1 MACRYDIDCSMV
13 SANSCD
19 NETAGYQLCGQF
31 PEMIA
36 SDEACTY
43 RKIGILIT
51 FTFYCSFLWYIYT
64 GLDFLFIGGVLFI
77 STRSMVDLAGVE
89 YLLYVMQGCF

>member
-1 MACRYDIDCSMV
+1 MV

-51 FTFYCSFLWYIYT
+51 LTFYLCFSKVIY
-64 GLDFLFIGGVLFI
+64 L
-77 STRSMVDLAGVE
+77 
-89 YLLYVMQGCF
+89 